1 MSTELPRL
9 RRIVPKSTHSKPVI
23 APHATAGP
31 VRRNGHKTGGAKN
44 MADELPPVRRI
55 VTAINARGKSFI
67 AEDGPPKAVRVNPAR
82 PGVRVSNLWA
92 TFGSPAPLDA
102 VDRSTEI
109 KGIMP
114 PARGTVIKTIDYPPY
129 SKEGA
134 EAAKNTPF
142 TSHQAGESEA
152 GVRRIAGARHPGMHE
167 TDSIDYAVVLFGEI
181 YALVDEG
188 ETLMKAGDVL
198 IHRGTS
204 HAWDNRSNKPARVLF
219 VLVDAEPKR

>member
-1 MSTELPRL
+1 
-9 RRIVPKSTHSKPVI
+9 
-23 APHATAGP
+23 
-31 VRRNGHKTGGAKN
+31 
-44 MADELPPVRRI
+44 MADELPSVRRI
-55 VTAINARGKSFI
+55 VAAINADGKSYI
-67 AEDGPPKAVRVNPAR
+67 AEDGPPRAVRENPAR

-92 TFGSPAPLDA
+92 TFDSPAPLDA
-102 VDRSTEI
+102 VDRSTEM

-114 PARGTVIKTIDYPPY
+114 PVRGTFIKTIDYPPY
-129 SKEGA
+129 SEQGA
-134 EAAKNTPF
+134 DAARTTPF
-142 TSHQAGESEA
+142 TSHQPGQHEP

-167 TDSIDYAVVLFGEI
+167 TDTIDYAIVLFGEI

-204 HAWDNRSNKPARVLF
+204 HAWDNRSDKPARVLF